1 MTEVLR
7 LGDLEIA
14 VQFKDVKNVHLSV
27 HPPQGRVTLVA
38 PLGTRKEAVRAFA
51 ASKLSWIRAKQLQ
64 LAAQRRETPRQY
76 VSRESHMLWGKRY
89 LLKVVEGNQQPKVTV
104 GHSAITLT
112 VRPGS
117 TRDKRDAVMRAW
129 HRSLLHEAI
138 PRLVAKWEK
147 RLGVKVASYAIQ
159 QMKTKWGSCNRKH
172 RRIRINSELVKK
184 PKELLEYI
192 VVHEILHLL
201 APTHSDE
208 FRMLLGKHFPSWHE
222 ARAELNELPIA
233 GEF

>member
-1 MTEVLR
+1 MTEVLQ
-7 LGDLEIA
+7 LGDLEIT

-27 HPPQGRVTLVA
+27 HPPQGRVTIVA
-38 PLGTRKEAVRAFA
+38 PVGTRKEAVRAFA
-51 ASKLSWIRAKQLQ
+51 ASKLNWIRSKQLQ

-89 LLKVVEGNQQPKVTV
+89 LLKVVEVNQQSKVTV

-138 PRLVAKWEK
+138 PRLVAKWENK
-147 RLGVKVASYAIQ
+147 LGVKVASYAIQ
-159 QMKTKWGSCNRKH
+159 QMKTKWGSCNRKN

-201 APTHSDE
+201 APTHSDD
-208 FRMLLGKHFPSWHE
+208 FRMLLDKHFPSWHE

>member
-1 MTEVLR
+1 VKEVLQ
-7 LGDLEIA
+7 LGDLEIE
-14 VQFKDVKNVHLSV
+14 VQFKDIKNVHLSV

-89 LLKVVEGNQQPKVTV
+89 LLKVVEVNQQPKVTV

-129 HRSLLHEAI
+129 HRSLLHESI
-138 PRLVAKWEK
+138 PRLVAKWENK
-147 RLGVKVASYAIQ
+147 LGVKVASYAIQ
-159 QMKTKWGSCNRKH
+159 QMKTKWGSCNRKN
-172 RRIRINSELVKK
+172 RSIRINSELVKK

-201 APTHSDE
+201 APTHSDK
-208 FRMLLGKHFPSWHE
+208 FRMLLDKHFPSWQE
-222 ARAELNELPIA
+222 ARAELNKLPIA